1 MSEEGLSEEIEL
13 VKLQRTLVS
22 SCISEVAPA
31 LQALKVGLLQ
41 DAVYLQ
47 VGLPICREGRF

>member
-1 MSEEGLSEEIEL
+1 MSEEGLSEEIQL